1 MCVAGCRAGLEDGL
15 ASWRSTGGLN
25 KRETIDCDG
34 QSVPKG
40 EQSRVERLERQVAIG
55 IAWLVILLVP
65 RWWVPGGSVV
75 CISLRRLA
83 EA

>member
-1 MCVAGCRAGLEDGL
+1 MAGCRAGLEDGL
-15 ASWRSTGGLN
+15 ASWRSTGGL
-25 KRETIDCDG
+25 KQRETIDCDG

-55 IAWLVILLVP
+55 FAWLAILLVP
-65 RWWVPGGSVV
+65 GWWVPGESDV
-75 CISLRRLA
+75 CDAFSRFG